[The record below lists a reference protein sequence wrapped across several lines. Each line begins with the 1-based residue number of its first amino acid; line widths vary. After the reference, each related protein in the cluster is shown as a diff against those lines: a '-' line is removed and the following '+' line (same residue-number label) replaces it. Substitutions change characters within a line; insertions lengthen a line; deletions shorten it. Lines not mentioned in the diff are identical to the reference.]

1 MPNQQFII
9 FGGHNSCLSILI
21 NFFTHNSCLSILI
34 NFFTSQEAKEAEERA
49 QRAEMVPEPEYTEAD
64 IPRLQEEVNELQAKF
79 DASVVTKHSLEMELQ
94 ASNERLKAAT
104 NMIRR

>member
-1 MPNQQFII
+1 MIPII
-9 FGGHNSCLSILI
+9 FS
-21 NFFTHNSCLSILI
+21 
-34 NFFTSQEAKEAEERA
+34 SQEAKEAEERA
-49 QRAEMVPEPEYTEAD
+49 IKEEMIPEQEYTEAD
-64 IPRLQEEVNELQAKF
+64 IPKLQEEVNALQAKF